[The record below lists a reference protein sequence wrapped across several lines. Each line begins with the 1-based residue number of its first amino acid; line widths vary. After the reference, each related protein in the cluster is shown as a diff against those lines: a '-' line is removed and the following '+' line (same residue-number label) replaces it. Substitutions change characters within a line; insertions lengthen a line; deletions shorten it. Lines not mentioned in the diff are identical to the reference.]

1 MNLESNGKTL
11 LISGVSELNAA
22 NAGVFRDQARAA
34 IQPYHSRVDL
44 DLSVTRFIDSS
55 GLGALIALS
64 KLMTSRHGHLR
75 IINSMPAV
83 QQIFELTRMNR
94 IFEIV
99 EK

>member
-22 NAGVFRDQARAA
+22 NAGGFRDQARAA

-64 KLMTSRHGHLR
+64 KLMTSRQGHLR
-75 IINSMPAV
+75 VMNPQAAV
-83 QQIFELTRMNR
+83 RQIFEITRMNR
-94 IFEIV
+94 VFEII